1 MIRSLSC
8 PAVITQRSLPL
19 CTAAAMSCL
28 PASLETIRQNQIT
41 ETRQRLVSDQRRASI
56 A

>member
-19 CTAAAMSCL
+19 CMAAAMSCL